1 MKPKVPDG
9 SQTGLRGLPCSV
21 APRVLP
27 VEPVLLTWR
36 HGREERCRDVV
47 DADTGADPP
56 WSASAYVPGPS
67 LEAAVRRHG
76 PLPERALGL
85 SVSGLAEGLVAVH
98 EREMVHRD
106 LKPGNVL
113 LAADGPG

>member
-1 MKPKVPDG
+1 M
-9 SQTGLRGLPCSV
+9 
-21 APRVLP
+21 
-27 VEPVLLTWR
+27 
-36 HGREERCRDVV
+36 